1 MSLSAEKVVLVTQV
15 NNTTMDKSKELPLK
29 TFTFDEVV
37 IGLQHGK
44 VFTRWHDGSIITMQ
58 IPANIKPDVIPNMQ
72 SLNPKTK
79 ELLSVKK
86 GLYYHHQVLKITPMG
101 EKAKATYYQPTW
113 EDIFANDW
121 VDL

>member
-1 MSLSAEKVVLVTQV
+1 
-15 NNTTMDKSKELPLK
+15 MDKSKELPLK
-29 TFTFDEVV
+29 TFTFGEVV

-101 EKAKATYYQPTW
+101 EKAKAYIRR
-113 EDIFANDW
+113 ESSRDRIRGEIFSFLTGNPA
-121 VDL
+121 